1 MFFSYRIKLHCA
13 TKTLKKLTHLIVYY
27 TLLSLLYHLRLFL
40 IEIEVNYE
48 YFTSRLN
55 NCSELEVLLSS
66 IGERVLKCGT

>member
-1 MFFSYRIKLHCA
+1 MIFQLPL
-13 TKTLKKLTHLIVYY
+13 KTTLRYQNLKNLTNLIVYY

-48 YFTSRLN
+48 YFIRRLN
-55 NCSELEVLLSS
+55 NCSELEELLSS